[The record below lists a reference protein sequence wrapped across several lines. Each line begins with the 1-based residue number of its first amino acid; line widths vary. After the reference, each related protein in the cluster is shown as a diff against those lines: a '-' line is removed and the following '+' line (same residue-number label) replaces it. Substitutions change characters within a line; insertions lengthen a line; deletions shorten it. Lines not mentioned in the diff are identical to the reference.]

1 MSALDTEKLHFLHGA
16 IFPRAFY
23 EADTVTVAQRLL
35 GSFLVHE
42 TSLGKI
48 AGKIVE
54 TEAYL
59 ADDPACHAHAGKK
72 SARNA
77 SMFGPPGSSYIY
89 LIYGMYYCFN
99 VVTRD
104 PGIGEAVLIRALEPL
119 AGLDIMQR
127 NRKTSELKQLC
138 SGPGKLAQALGLG
151 KKQNGISLRK
161 KPLYILSSKD
171 TQLEIATSTR
181 IGLSKANDLPLR
193 FFVKDS
199 PFISRK

>member
-1 MSALDTEKLHFLHGA
+1 MDALSSERLNLSHGT

-42 TSLGKI
+42 TTLGKI

-72 SARNA
+72 NARNA
-77 SMFGPPGSSYIY
+77 SMFGPPGTSYVY

-99 VVTRD
+99 VVTRER
-104 PGIGEAVLIRALEPL
+104 GIGEAVLIRALEPI
-119 AGLDIMQR
+119 AGLEIMQR
-127 NRKTSELKQLC
+127 NRNTSELKQLC

-151 KKQNGISLRK
+151 REQNGISLRK
-161 KPLYILSSKD
+161 KPLYILSAKD
-171 TQLEIATSTR
+171 PQLKIVTSTR
-181 IGLSKANDLPLR
+181 IGLSKASHLPLR